1 MTIAKCFQTHFAH
14 TEDLALDWINNKL
27 YWTDAFYARIEVMDI
42 DTLYRKE
49 LLRPGPN
56 TLPRAIAVDPREE

>member
-1 MTIAKCFQTHFAH
+1 MQIVKCFQLTIS
-14 TEDLALDWINNKL
+14 EDLALDWINNKL
-27 YWTDAFYARIEVMDI
+27 YWTDTLYARIEVMDI

-49 LLRPGPN
+49 LLRTGAN